1 MSTLFSLI
9 STHHGIGEN
18 SGKSSSEY
26 DGSVD
31 AEEDDWTDD
40 RELLIVVIEQV
51 RFEEREE
58 SGGVKTDVGGNCQ
71 IQLESASKWDTW
83 WTRIYV
89 HDDRPDYI
97 VPNEENEGL
106 RAGSGR

>member
-89 HDDRPDYI
+89 HDDRPDCI